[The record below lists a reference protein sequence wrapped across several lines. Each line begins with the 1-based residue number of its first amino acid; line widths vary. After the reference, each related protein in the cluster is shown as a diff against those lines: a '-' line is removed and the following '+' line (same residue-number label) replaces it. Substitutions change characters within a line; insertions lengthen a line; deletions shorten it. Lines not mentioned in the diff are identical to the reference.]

1 MRKLFVNILATT
13 AMSLLCLAAFA
24 GLSKASFL
32 QISTVFQ
39 VFGVN
44 LLIHLFLKLARF
56 WEFSIPYLSFLL
68 DLFLVTL
75 ILVLSAHWLDWYRST
90 PSPIL
95 VGIGIITY
103 AAALLLD
110 IFYLQREAMEL
121 NRLIKKRKKVN

>member
-90 PSPIL
+90 PFPIL

-110 IFYLQREAMEL
+110 VFYLQREATEL